1 MAISI
6 FAMIFSNYIM
16 RLDFYYGSQLFL
28 IQLPI
33 KYLIINVLLL
43 VIITYIFKKYF
54 NSNYI
59 KILNLG
65 TYQIFFLI
73 VIISIIFKL
82 LLLGFNLQYDT
93 SADLIFKIFEQQRF
107 NQYKLYSYIALAFSK
122 IFYNYEY
129 FLILFNIF
137 LSSIAIGL
145 IFLILNEISASVTT
159 IYLTT
164 LFTLLYVPLNLIDI
178 LMRVDTLFFFLLM
191 LSIYLGIRNMN
202 DSKVTNIIL
211 FISSIFF
218 YAFVVNLLSIFCHY
232 F

>member
-33 KYLIINVLLL
+33 KYLIINVLSL

-65 TYQIFFLI
+65 TYQIFFSI

-93 SADLIFKIFEQQRF
+93 SADLISKIFEQQRF

-164 LFTLLYVPLNLIDI
+164 LFPYCMSHLI
-178 LMRVDTLFFFLLM
+178 
-191 LSIYLGIRNMN
+191 
-202 DSKVTNIIL
+202 
-211 FISSIFF
+211 
-218 YAFVVNLLSIFCHY
+218 
-232 F
+232 

>member
-33 KYLIINVLLL
+33 KYLIINILLL

-93 SADLIFKIFEQQRF
+93 SADLISKIFEQ
-107 NQYKLYSYIALAFSK
+107 
-122 IFYNYEY
+122 
-129 FLILFNIF
+129 
-137 LSSIAIGL
+137 
-145 IFLILNEISASVTT
+145 
-159 IYLTT
+159 
-164 LFTLLYVPLNLIDI
+164 ID
-178 LMRVDTLFFFLLM
+178 
-191 LSIYLGIRNMN
+191 
-202 DSKVTNIIL
+202 TN
-211 FISSIFF
+211 
-218 YAFVVNLLSIFCHY
+218 
-232 F
+232 